1 MDVFCLPELLET
13 GAAFDLLE
21 HLKALPE
28 DILLDGADVKR
39 LGGRC
44 LEILLSARKT
54 ALARNNR
61 FIIQNPSPELE
72 KSLVLLGAKGLL
84 DGDTRQ

>member
-1 MDVFCLPELLET
+1 MKIFCLPELLET
-13 GAAFDLLE
+13 GAASDLLE
-21 HLKALPE
+21 HLKSLPE
-28 DILLDGADVKR
+28 DIILDGKDVKR

-61 FIIQNPSPELE
+61 FVIQNPSPELE

-84 DGDTRQ
+84 EGDTAQ

>member
-1 MDVFCLPELLET
+1 MEIFCLPELLET
-13 GAAFDLLE
+13 GVSFDLLE

-28 DILLDGADVKR
+28 DIVLDGSEVKR

-54 ALARNNR
+54 ALARNR
-61 FIIQNPSPELE
+61 KFIIQNPSPELE
-72 KSLVLLGAKGLL
+72 KSLVLLGARRLL
-84 DGDTRQ
+84 DGDKT